1 MALFLHQ
8 TEGPKKGLHAR
19 RKANLLKLLIQP
31 GDGVSRLVKGISKA
45 KKSVEIVIFRFD
57 LAEIERALVA
67 AVDRGIFVHALI
79 AFTNRGG
86 EEHLRKLEMRLL
98 DKGISVA
105 RTAGDLV
112 RYHGKMMLID
122 RQELYLLAFNFT
134 HLDIDHSRSF
144 GVITRNPSLVREA
157 GKLFDSDTKRQ
168 PYSAGNSKFVV
179 SPVNAR
185 TALAS
190 FLKGARKELI
200 IYDPEIS
207 DGDMLRI
214 LASRMDAGVN
224 VRVIGKVS
232 KNRLPVRTLSGRRL
246 HTRTIVR
253 DRQHAFVGSQ
263 SLRPLELD
271 SRREIGIIFRNR
283 TIVSALART
292 FDEDWKAAEP
302 EEERKV
308 RSLPVRKTARRM
320 AKAVSKN
327 LPVTPIV
334 RKVVK
339 AVTKAGNGNLRPKDV
354 EEAVKTVVKE
364 TVKDSVESATRE
376 VIKTMIEAPQREAD

>member
-1 MALFLHQ
+1 
-8 TEGPKKGLHAR
+8 
-19 RKANLLKLLIQP
+19 LKLLIQP
-31 GDGVSRLVKGISKA
+31 GDGVGRLVKGISKA

-98 DKGISVA
+98 EKGISVA

-122 RQELYLLAFNFT
+122 RQEFYLLAFNFT

-144 GVITRNPSLVREA
+144 GIVTRNPGLLREA
-157 GKLFDSDTKRQ
+157 GRLFDADTKRQ
-168 PYSAGNSKFVV
+168 PYVAGNSKFVV

-185 TALAS
+185 TALAA
-190 FLKGARKELI
+190 FLKGARKELLV
-200 IYDPEIS
+200 YDPEIS
-207 DGDMLRI
+207 DRDMLRI
-214 LASRMDAGVN
+214 LSDRMSAGVN
-224 VRVIGKVS
+224 VRVVGKVS
-232 KNRLPVRTLSGRRL
+232 KSRLPVRKLSGRRL

-263 SLRPLELD
+263 SLRHLELD
-271 SRREIGIIFRNR
+271 SRREIGVIFRNR

-327 LPVTPIV
+327 LPVAPMV

-339 AVTKAGNGNLRPKDV
+339 AIHKAGNGDLRQKDV
-354 EEAVKTVVKE
+354 EEAVKTVLKE
-364 TVKDSVESATRE
+364 AVKDSVEDATKE
-376 VIKTMIEAPQREAD
+376 VIKTMVEAPNSRDAD

>member
-1 MALFLHQ
+1 
-8 TEGPKKGLHAR
+8 
-19 RKANLLKLLIQP
+19 LKLLIQP
-31 GDGVSRLVKGISKA
+31 GDGIGRLVKGINKA

-57 LAEIERALVA
+57 LGEMERALVA

-98 DKGISVA
+98 EKGISVA

-134 HLDIDHSRSF
+134 HLDTDHSRSF
-144 GVITRNPSLVREA
+144 GIVTRNPGLVREA
-157 GKLFDSDTKRQ
+157 GRLFDADTKRQ
-168 PYSAGNSKFVV
+168 PYEAGNSKFVV

-185 TALAS
+185 TTLVA
-190 FLKGARKELI
+190 FLKGARKELL
-200 IYDPEIS
+200 IYDLEIS
-207 DGDMLRI
+207 DRHMLRI
-214 LASRMDAGVN
+214 LSDRINAGVN

-232 KNRLPVRTLSGRRL
+232 RNRLPVRKLSGRRL
-246 HTRTIVR
+246 HARTIVR

-271 SRREIGIIFRNR
+271 SRREIGMIFRNR
-283 TIVSALART
+283 TIVTALART
-292 FDEDWKAAEP
+292 FDSDWKAAEP
-302 EEERKV
+302 AEEAKV
-308 RSLPVRKTARRM
+308 RSIPVRKTARKM

-327 LPVTPIV
+327 LPVQPVV
-334 RKVVK
+334 RRVVK
-339 AVTKAGNGNLRPKDV
+339 AIQKNRKVDLRPKEV
-354 EEAVKTVVKE
+354 EQTVKTALKEAVR
-364 TVKDSVESATRE
+364 DSVEDAAKE
-376 VIKTMIEAPQREAD
+376 VIKTMVETPHRQEADSN